1 MKIAVASNH
10 TGYVVKA
17 GIVSLLRQSGHDAT
31 DFGPASDDICD
42 YPEYA
47 AKAAELVSQGKM
59 DRAILVGSTGIGMS
73 IVANKFR
80 GIRAALCHCDHS
92 ARVSRSDNDANIL
105 CLSAELFNEQSAA
118 RIINI
123 WLKTSFDGGRHARRN
138 ARISQIETEIWNAVA
153 GDRMIT
159 KSVDVAVHEHGVLA
173 GNRSRVRD

>member
-10 TGYVVKA
+10 TGYRVKA
-17 GIVSLLRQSGHDAT
+17 GILFQLHQLGHDAF
-31 DFGPASDDICD
+31 DFGPASDEVCD

-47 AKAAELVSQGKM
+47 AKAAEAVSQGRM

-80 GIRAALCHCDHS
+80 YIRAALCHCDLS

-105 CLSAELFNEQSAA
+105 CLSADLFDEQSAA

-138 ARISQIETEIWNAVA
+138 ARISRIEDHLWDKAN
-153 GDRMIT
+153 GDRVPENMGDI
-159 KSVDVAVHEHGVLA
+159 SVPHARATE
-173 GNRSRVRD
+173 